1 MALRDW
7 NSRLYIVAQDLQF
20 GLRQMRRSPAITI
33 TLLTTLALGIAATT
47 AVFSLVN
54 AWLLRPLPLKDPQ
67 QLVSIWRTRRENPR
81 QPAFFNLYHNYLI
94 WEATNR

>member
-33 TLLTTLALGIAATT
+33 TLLTTLALGIWA
-47 AVFSLVN
+47 
-54 AWLLRPLPLKDPQ
+54 Q
-67 QLVSIWRTRRENPR
+67 
-81 QPAFFNLYHNYLI
+81 
-94 WEATNR
+94 